1 MRPWR
6 AYLLMCRIMP
16 DGQVHMGR
24 WLVQTSMGLK
34 SPSDGCWD
42 PIRGRDRTVIGQA
55 FAQEKKENVFI
66 QDALAEPSPRG
77 LTHCRWNVSLCWPR
91 TSSRDPWRHLQ
102 RVAALQGSL
111 ARVAEF
117 GGPERA
123 NVCLI
128 VLRFALKRAN
138 VSLKGARCL
147 AYCSFRVYLAVK
159 CKTVWF
165 LVISLVGCFNDL
177 IFN

>member
-1 MRPWR
+1 MIDMLWSLGLMSPWR
-6 AYLLMCRIMP
+6 EKFLMCRTMP
-16 DGQVHMGR
+16 DGQVPGGPVHMGR
-24 WLVQTSMGLK
+24 WLVRTSMGLK

-42 PIRGRDRTVIGQA
+42 LIRGRDKTVIDRA
-55 FAQEKKENVFI
+55 FAREKKKDIFI

-111 ARVAEF
+111 ACVAEF

-123 NVCLI
+123 NVCHL
-128 VLRFALKRAN
+128 VLWFALKRAN
-138 VSLKGARCL
+138 ISLKGARHL
-147 AYCSFRVYLAVK
+147 AHFSFRV
-159 CKTVWF
+159 F
-165 LVISLVGCFNDL
+165 F
-177 IFN
+177 